1 MDEVLHK
8 RKRLG
13 NEPLCHGMFKDD
25 RVLKKQYLMIEQR
38 QKEYDNIIQKLI
50 NPVGKSEKGS
60 VAKVGKR
67 GVKNTRIKKKAI
79 ANNMRKN
86 RTQRNARD

>member
-1 MDEVLHK
+1 MK
-8 RKRLG
+8 FYIKGSKLG

-25 RVLKKQYLMIEQR
+25 RVLKKQYLMIEQSK
-38 QKEYDNIIQKLI
+38 KEYDNIIQKLI

-67 GVKNTRIKKKAI
+67 WKRRGLKRRPLPIICGKIVLLEY
-79 ANNMRKN
+79 MLCHG
-86 RTQRNARD
+86 